1 MRWFAS
7 LVLLLF
13 RFLRFW
19 PVGSQRLRWQLHC
32 LDLAIDVYHYD
43 GLDEHVT
50 ALMPAYLDFHAQ
62 VHGDAP
68 GDDAGAALTNRLV
81 IFGRILIQAGHH
93 DRGEDLLARAV
104 AFFGGPGP
112 APPTRVW
119 ASGLFDLGGVFLELH
134 RMEEALPWLEKAL
147 ELRTAVHGAD
157 SFEVAQCHNNLGY
170 CLNRLSRFDE
180 AEGSIL
186 EAIRLHTRH
195 SGAKSSEVAGAYCN
209 LAENRLRRGQAAEA
223 LPILQD
229 ALEGTLGSDAIRSDL
244 LDSLADVYAAL
255 GRLQECRMA
264 AERSIDTALRDGKVA
279 KVIEYARKLTDRLES
294 AGRPEEAGEYR
305 DMAQDLQRRHY
316 FHKARQEGV
325 A

>member
-7 LVLLLF
+7 LVLLLI

-19 PVGSQRLRWQLHC
+19 PVRAQRLRWQLNC
-32 LDLAIDVYHYD
+32 LDLAIDVYNYD

-50 ALMPAYLDFHAQ
+50 ALMPAYLDFHAR
-62 VHGDAP
+62 VHGASAGGGP
-68 GDDAGAALTNRLV
+68 GAALTNRLV
-81 IFGRILIQAGHH
+81 IFGRILIQAGHVE
-93 DRGEDLLARAV
+93 RGEELLARAV
-104 AFFGGPGP
+104 AFFSGPEP
-112 APPTRVW
+112 APARRVW
-119 ASGLFDLGGVFLELH
+119 TSSIFDLGGAYLQLN
-134 RMEEALPWLEKAL
+134 RMGEALPWLEKAL
-147 ELRTAVHGAD
+147 QLRTALHGAD

-170 CLNRLSRFDE
+170 CLNRLGRFDE

-209 LAENRLRRGQAAEA
+209 LAENRLRRGHATEA

-229 ALEGTLGSDAIRSDL
+229 ALEGTLRSDAIRSDL
-244 LDSLADVYAAL
+244 LDSLSDVYAAL

-294 AGRPEEAGEYR
+294 AGREQEAGEYR
-305 DMAQDLQRRHY
+305 DLAEDLQRRHF
-316 FHKARQEGV
+316 FHKARQEGL